1 LRSRELAVLRPKIQM
16 VFQDSAGALN
26 PRFSAAQII
35 EEPLEIQRRE
45 SDSRLRARACE
56 LMEEVG
62 LSPDA
67 ANRSPL
73 EFSGGQRQR
82 LAIARAIALK
92 PTFLILDESLSGLDL
107 ATQAQILNLLL
118 DLQAVHSLT
127 YLLISHDL
135 SLVGQVADFVAVMH
149 RGRIVEQGP
158 RQQVFSSPQHAH
170 TRELLASV
178 GIIEEAFRTA
188 QAGAGQ

>member
-1 LRSRELAVLRPKIQM
+1 
-16 VFQDSAGALN
+16 
-26 PRFSAAQII
+26 
-35 EEPLEIQRRE
+35 
-45 SDSRLRARACE
+45 
-56 LMEEVG
+56 
-62 LSPDA
+62 
-67 ANRSPL
+67 
-73 EFSGGQRQR
+73 
-82 LAIARAIALK
+82 LK

-118 DLQAVHSLT
+118 DLQAAHSLT

-178 GIIEEAFRTA
+178 GIIEAAFRTA